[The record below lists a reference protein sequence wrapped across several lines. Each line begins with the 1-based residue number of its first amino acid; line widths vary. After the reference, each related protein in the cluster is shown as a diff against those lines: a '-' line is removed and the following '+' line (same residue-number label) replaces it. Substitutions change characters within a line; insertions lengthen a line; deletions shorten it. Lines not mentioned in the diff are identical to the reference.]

1 MHGDAPEMEPV
12 WHALRGRAALL
23 LSGHDHSSQRFHP
36 RDGMVQIVAGAGGRE
51 FYPVRPDPRV
61 AFANAREPAAVRLT
75 LAPTRAR
82 IAFVATDGRRLD
94 VSEVPCRR

>member
-23 LSGHDHSSQRFHP
+23 LSGHDHSSRRFHP
-36 RDGMVQIVAGAGGRE
+36 RDGMVQIVAGGRE
-51 FYPVRPDPRV
+51 FYPVSPRV

-75 LAPTRAR
+75 LTPTRAR